1 VGIAGENLAAVC
13 FDLFGTLVFFD
24 QDKLCVNGARVSSAR
39 RTAHHLAPLLAR
51 YFPGL
56 EPEDFASGLEAA
68 RIELHEE
75 AAGELYEY
83 PCEERFRRALCL
95 GGVDRGAVGG
105 AEVAALVNRHM
116 ENLAQA
122 AFLPSS
128 HGRILEELGERFKL
142 ALISNFDHAVTA
154 RKILEREKIDRFF
167 SVVVISEEVGRRKPH
182 PAVFRCALSAL
193 GLGPERVLHV
203 GDSLIEDVAGAQS
216 VGMRAVWVKG
226 EQGEPSGVSP
236 DFVVPDVGAV
246 AELVT
251 RAGRGR

>member
-1 VGIAGENLAAVC
+1 MGIAAENLAAVC

-24 QDKLCVNGARVSSAR
+24 ETKLCANGVRVSAAH

-56 EPEDFASGLEAA
+56 DPEDFAAGLEAA
-68 RIELHEE
+68 RVELREE

-95 GGVDRGAVGG
+95 GGVNPAAVGG

-122 AFLPSS
+122 ASLPPS
-128 HGRILEELGERFKL
+128 HGPILEQLGKRFKL

-154 RKILEREKIDRFF
+154 RRILEREGIDRFF
-167 SVVVISEEVGRRKPH
+167 SVVVISDEVGRRKPH
-182 PAVFRCALSAL
+182 PAVFRCALRAL
-193 GLGPERVLHV
+193 GAAPERVLHV

-216 VGMRAVWVKG
+216 VGMRTVWVKG
-226 EQGEPSGVSP
+226 EQGDPSGVSP
-236 DFVVPDVGAV
+236 EFVVPDITAV
-246 AELVT
+246 PKLVA
-251 RAGRGR
+251 RAGRGG